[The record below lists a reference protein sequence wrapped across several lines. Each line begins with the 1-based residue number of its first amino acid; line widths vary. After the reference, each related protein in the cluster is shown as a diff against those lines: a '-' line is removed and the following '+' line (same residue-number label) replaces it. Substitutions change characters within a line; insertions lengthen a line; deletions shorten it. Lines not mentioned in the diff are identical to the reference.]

1 MSNIM
6 NDLRVKNHVS
16 RNGFDRS
23 QRVCFTAKVG
33 EILPVSYFDILP
45 GDSLRLKLNSFGR
58 TQPVQTATFARFREY
73 YDVFFVPYR
82 LLWDKFPAFVV
93 GSSNAYHAQSSTE
106 GVPNFS
112 SMPFSYLGQLFL
124 MFTHDYYNDAWDA
137 PDRSTIVYDDGGLP
151 AVESA
156 ARLLRYL
163 GYPFD
168 VYMEKDSA
176 HPGYYKFKDKYSN
189 PTSDNLLM
197 TSVSLMPLLA
207 YQKVYQDYFRFPQWE
222 QATPQSYNLDYIL
235 RDADLQIYGP
245 NYRQLSMRYCNYDKD
260 YFLGRM
266 PNSQFGDVANVTAY
280 INPEDTQMDVNLND
294 VEVSLKGHI
303 VSKSHSASAT
313 SSMGWTQGLR
323 STSAFLNTGSV
334 YNDDIVLPLL
344 DEANVSLDDPTGKVV
359 DNKTI
364 LSQWAGGRRAYADLQ
379 GLYTQFT
386 ILALRRAQAV
396 QKLREIT
403 QLSSPDYKSQM
414 AAHWNVN
421 VSDSESYLCKHL
433 GGCSANLD
441 VSEVINNN
449 LAADSDIASIHGRGI
464 ITGNGSLDYK
474 FNEHGIL
481 LVTYHVKPIP
491 EYEQTKIFNRNLF
504 KLKQTDFPQPE
515 FDRIGMQELHY
526 FEANMDAAAFETGNT
541 DKAFEPIGYVPRYCE
556 YKTNVDVIKGEFL
569 NSLKPWVL
577 PFTQYAEPN
586 DDSSSYLQFKV
597 KANVADN
604 IFGLQATA
612 DSSTD
617 VFLNSL
623 YLDAKF
629 VSNLDRNGMPY

>member
-1 MSNIM
+1 M

-33 EILPVSYFDILP
+33 EILPVTYYDILP

-93 GSSNAYHAQSSTE
+93 GSSNAFHAQSIKK
-106 GVPNFS
+106 GVPNFT
-112 SMPFSYLGQLFL
+112 SMPYCLLGTLFIS
-124 MFTHDYYNDAWDA
+124 FTYDHFDDVWGA
-137 PDRSTIVYDDGGLP
+137 PDRNTPTYDDGGLS
-151 AVESA
+151 AVDSA
-156 ARLLRYL
+156 VRLLRYL

-168 VYMEKDSA
+168 VYMEKDPN
-176 HPGYYKFKDKYSN
+176 HPGYYKFRQEYGN
-189 PTSDNLLM
+189 PETDSFLS
-197 TSVSLMPLLA
+197 TAVSIMPLLA

-222 QATPQSYNLDYIL
+222 QASPQSYNLDYIL
-235 RDADLQIYGP
+235 LEKDLQIIHP

-280 INPEDTQMDVNLND
+280 INPEDTHMDINLND
-294 VEVSLKGHI
+294 AEIQLKGALG
-303 VSKSHSASAT
+303 VNGTMT
-313 SSMGWTQGLR
+313 SSLGTLSYVGS
-323 STSAFLNTGSV
+323 STDTGHAFLQAPSV
-334 YNDDIVLPLL
+334 ERSKIVLPLI
-344 DEANVSLDDPTGKVV
+344 DY
-359 DNKTI
+359 DNESA
-364 LSQWAGGRRAYADLQ
+364 LEPEGGEVFLTQKLHQIPGNRPYADLQ

-474 FNEHGIL
+474 FNEHGVL

-491 EYEQTKIFNRNLF
+491 EYEQTRLFSRNLL

-526 FEANMDAAAFETGNT
+526 FEANLVAAAPQSGDT

-569 NSLKPWVL
+569 NTLKPWVL

>member
-1 MSNIM
+1 M

-82 LLWDKFPAFVV
+82 LLWDKFPAFVI
-93 GSSNAYHAQSSTE
+93 GSSNAYHAKNDKES
-106 GVPNFS
+106 VPNFP
-112 SMPFSYLGQLFL
+112 SMPYTTLGKLF
-124 MFTHDYYNDAWDA
+124 FTFTYPFFEQWDA
-137 PDRSTIVYDDGGLP
+137 KNYGADSITYDDGGLP
-151 AVESA
+151 QVQTA

-168 VYMEKDSA
+168 VYMEKDTA
-176 HPGYYKFKDKYSN
+176 HPGYYKFKEQYSN
-189 PTSDNLLM
+189 PTTDTLLS
-197 TSVSLMPLLA
+197 TAVSIMPILA

-222 QATPQSYNLDYIL
+222 QAAPQSYNLDYIL
-235 RDADLQIYGP
+235 NESTLDLSIP
-245 NYRQLSMRYCNYDKD
+245 NHRQLSMRYCNYDKD

-266 PNSQFGDVANVTAY
+266 PNSQFGDVANVTTY
-280 INPEDTQMDVNLND
+280 INDSMADVNFNNAEINLGGTLYSKNLDPGGPTFSRGTTNWVGSNSDIGSYWPTSGNVDRTTLGLSLSNDPLESHLSPEDGEL
-294 VEVSLKGHI
+294 
-303 VSKSHSASAT
+303 
-313 SSMGWTQGLR
+313 
-323 STSAFLNTGSV
+323 F
-334 YNDDIVLPLL
+334 
-344 DEANVSLDDPTGKVV
+344 NVQ
-359 DNKTI
+359 TI
-364 LSQWAGGRRAYADLQ
+364 SQHPGGRRAYADLQ

-414 AAHWNVN
+414 AAHWNVK

-433 GGCSANLD
+433 GGCAANLD

-474 FNEHGIL
+474 FNEYGIL

-491 EYEQTKIFNRNLF
+491 EYEQTKIFSRNLF

-526 FEANMDAAAFETGNT
+526 FEANMDAAAFETGET

-569 NSLKPWVL
+569 NTLKPWVL

-586 DDSSSYLQFKV
+586 SDSSSYLQFKV

-604 IFGLQATA
+604 IFGLQATP

>member
-6 NDLRVKNHVS
+6 NDLKVKNHVS

-33 EILPVSYFDILP
+33 EILPVSYYDILP
-45 GDSLRLKLNSFGR
+45 GDSLRMKLNSFGR

-82 LLWDKFPAFVV
+82 LIWDKFPAFIV
-93 GSSNAYHAQSSTE
+93 GSSNAFHASSIVDS
-106 GVPNFS
+106 VPTFS
-112 SMPFSYLGQLFL
+112 SMPYCTLYNLFRSFTFNYANHWPSGQ
-124 MFTHDYYNDAWDA
+124 N
-137 PDRSTIVYDDGGLP
+137 SKDDGGLDSRKT
-151 AVESA
+151 AV
-156 ARLLRYL
+156 RLLEYL
-163 GYPFD
+163 GYPFS
-168 VYMEKDSA
+168 VYMEPDLT
-176 HPGYYKFKDKYSN
+176 HPGFYKFKSQYSG
-189 PTSDNLLM
+189 TAVTLLN
-197 TSVSLMPLLA
+197 TAVSLFPLLA

-222 QATPQSYNLDYIL
+222 NAAPQSYNLDYIL
-235 RDADLQIYGP
+235 SDDNLAIDTP

-260 YFLGRM
+260 YYLGRM
-266 PNSQFGDVANVTAY
+266 PNSQFGDVANVTTY
-280 INPEDTQMDVNLND
+280 INPDDTKMDVDLNNAN
-294 VEVSLKGHI
+294 VLLSGTMLANSYSG
-303 VSKSHSASAT
+303 SAT
-313 SSMGWTQGLR
+313 SSMGWTQAPHSRDAWL
-323 STSAFLNTGSV
+323 STGSV
-334 YNDDIVLPLL
+334 TKNRIPLSLVSGKQDIEAPDATPLDNVL
-344 DEANVSLDDPTGKVV
+344 T
-359 DNKTI
+359 
-364 LSQWAGGRRAYADLQ
+364 LSQSAGGSRPYADLQ

-414 AAHWNVN
+414 AAHWNVK

-433 GGCSANLD
+433 GGCAANLD

-449 LAADSDIASIHGRGI
+449 LAADSDIATIHGRGI

-474 FNEHGIL
+474 FNEYGIL

-491 EYEQTKIFNRNLF
+491 EYEQPKIFNRNLF

-526 FEANMDAAAFETGNT
+526 FEANMDSAASDEPNT
-541 DKAFEPIGYVPRYCE
+541 DKAFQPIGYVPRYCE

-577 PFTQYAEPN
+577 PFSQYAEPN
-586 DDSSSYLQFKV
+586 EQSSSYLQFKV
-597 KANVADN
+597 KPNVADN
-604 IFGLQATA
+604 IFGLAATP
-612 DSSTD
+612 SSNTD

-623 YLDAKF
+623 YIDAKF